1 MSRARI
7 AAVVVAAAL
16 LAAAGAYLW
25 WTAAPAG
32 DEAALAAALD
42 LAPAADGRVA
52 LAQPRRAARWLLRHP
67 QALVLLAAAAPDAR
81 PALPRLQPLL
91 RPLVGGAQGPLVVWW
106 AGRDLAVATRL
117 RPGAVTAVSLLAAR
131 NGLSWDADGDLFRV
145 ATAAAL
151 LAPARAAAAPPA
163 GVSRLA
169 ALADAGGRRWRL
181 VAGRER
187 LAAVTGA
194 AVDLE
199 RAAGPSRVESLDAAA
214 LARAA
219 GVPAGGAVLPL
230 RAVFGHDL
238 GWGVAVAAEA
248 LPRLVRDG
256 IQGSVAEGGAARPW
270 SGLLGDVWV
279 RGEGGR
285 VLVASGEALLA
296 QVAAPPAVE
305 QGRVT
310 GRDLGWLTADL
321 AAALERVPLFGRE
334 ARALRAAGEQVAGLG
349 AARWRATAA
358 GAAVEL
364 EW

>member
-1 MSRARI
+1 MSRAWI
-7 AAVVVAAAL
+7 AVVVGAAL

-32 DEAALAAALD
+32 DEAALLAALD
-42 LAPAADGRVA
+42 QAPAADGRVA

-81 PALPRLQPLL
+81 AALLRLQPLL

-106 AGRDLAVATRL
+106 AGRDVAVATRL
-117 RPGAVTAVSLLAAR
+117 RPGTVTALSLLAAR
-131 NGLSWDADGDLFRV
+131 NGLVWDADGDLVRV

-151 LAPARAAAAPPA
+151 LAPVRAAPLPA
-163 GVSRLA
+163 GTSRLA

-187 LAAVTGA
+187 LAAVSGA

-199 RAAGPSRVESLDAAA
+199 RAAGPSLVESLDAAP

-219 GVPAGGAVLPL
+219 GVPAEGAALPL
-230 RAVFGHDL
+230 RAVFAPDL
-238 GWGVAVAAEA
+238 GWGVAIGAEA
-248 LPRLVRDG
+248 LPRLVRDAVR
-256 IQGSVAEGGAARPW
+256 GSAAEGGAARQW
-270 SGLLGDVWV
+270 NGLLGDVWV
-279 RGEGGR
+279 RGEDGR
-285 VLVASGEALLA
+285 VLVATGEALLA

-310 GRDLGWLTADL
+310 GRDLAWLTAEL
-321 AAALERVPLFGRE
+321 AAALERLPLLDRE
-334 ARALRAAGEQVAGLG
+334 ARALHAASGQVAGLG